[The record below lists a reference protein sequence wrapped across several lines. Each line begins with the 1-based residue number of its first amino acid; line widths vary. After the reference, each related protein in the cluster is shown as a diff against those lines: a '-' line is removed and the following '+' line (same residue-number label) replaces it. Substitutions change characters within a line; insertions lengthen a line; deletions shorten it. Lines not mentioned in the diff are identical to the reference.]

1 MRGLLAYVEM
11 YLYQDHFSESLS
23 HAETRSLR
31 SPLQDWPLK
40 YKNGGV
46 VPPRAVRWLFSS
58 MNREEL
64 LAPIDR
70 SLFRD
75 R

>member
-1 MRGLLAYVEM
+1 MSGLSQGRSQDEMASCSTIYMITRPLLAYVEM

-40 YKNGGV
+40 
-46 VPPRAVRWLFSS
+46 
-58 MNREEL
+58 
-64 LAPIDR
+64 
-70 SLFRD
+70 
-75 R
+75 